1 MRSQALTDA
10 TLLVRQADVGVIS
23 TLSQNLKGYPFGSVS
38 PFISDSQGKVYFFIS
53 DIAQHAKN
61 LSKDGK
67 MSFTVFN
74 RGESGDQNTQGRVT
88 IVGDGAPVD
97 EELQEQMLAR
107 YVTRF
112 PDAESYKRAHDF
124 KMWQLDIK
132 RVRYIGGFGKI
143 FWLEKEEWDRPAA
156 PWDFVAEQGM
166 IKHMNEDHQ
175 DAMSLILAEHHG
187 IQDENPV
194 MSGIV
199 ADGFYMIS
207 GEKNY
212 FVGFDKICTEAK
224 DARMEL
230 VKLTKQARKVAA

>member
-61 LSKDGK
+61 LTKDSK

-74 RGESGDQNTQGRVT
+74 RGVSGDQNTQGRVT
-88 IVGDGAPVD
+88 LVGDGTPVED
-97 EELQEQMLAR
+97 ELQQQMLENYVLR
-107 YVTRF
+107 Y
-112 PDAESYKRAHDF
+112 PDAKSYMSAHDF

-143 FWLEKEEWDRPAA
+143 FWLEQDEWNRPVS
-156 PWDFVAEQGM
+156 PWDHTSEKAM
-166 IKHMNEDHQ
+166 IAHMNEDHQ
-175 DAMSLILAEHHG
+175 DAMALILEQHFS
-187 IQDENPV
+187 IKDDKV
-194 MSGIV
+194 IMSGV
-199 ADGFYMIS
+199 VTDGFYMYS

-212 FVGFDKICTEAK
+212 FVAFEQICQSSK
-224 DARMEL
+224 DVRIEL
-230 VKLTKQARKVAA
+230 VKLTKQARLAAA